1 MSRRADDISVLAGK
15 LRTFLNDA
23 GWVEGRHING
33 LQFYFPP
40 QSLGIQGKYS
50 VALPDDVSRSGM
62 GAILH
67 GAADSLR
74 EIYGYSS
81 IGPLLDR
88 AAALSTETSQARF
101 VSRFVDLSTRAGNI
115 PLYALGEYLTQLEK
129 GLYNSAMFKLGGHD
143 SKSRGLAQQFA
154 KQCQF
159 LQTRE
164 GSFVASVEV
173 PSSVLRQGDLF
184 GHDPVESIQ
193 VCSSMF
199 SAINFLTDRVLNDAE
214 RLDSDAALAD
224 AIALFDVEFLD
235 SLAKMIIAPSMRTI
249 EFTLEV
255 GTSLR
260 TTSTGTITNE
270 KADRLK
276 EYVAFIK
283 KHLRGEDDVAVT
295 GSIVEL
301 RSRDPAGNK
310 NHIMVVTKYH
320 GDRTFISATLNNDQY
335 QQAVDAHKKKRMVTL
350 RGNAI
355 RLKTHIRMV
364 DITDFLT

>member
-1 MSRRADDISVLAGK
+1 
-15 LRTFLNDA
+15 
-23 GWVEGRHING
+23 
-33 LQFYFPP
+33 
-40 QSLGIQGKYS
+40 
-50 VALPDDVSRSGM
+50 
-62 GAILH
+62 
-67 GAADSLR
+67 
-74 EIYGYSS
+74 
-81 IGPLLDR
+81 
-88 AAALSTETSQARF
+88 
-101 VSRFVDLSTRAGNI
+101 
-115 PLYALGEYLTQLEK
+115 
-129 GLYNSAMFKLGGHD
+129 
-143 SKSRGLAQQFA
+143 
-154 KQCQF
+154 
-159 LQTRE
+159 
-164 GSFVASVEV
+164 
-173 PSSVLRQGDLF
+173 
-184 GHDPVESIQ
+184 
-193 VCSSMF
+193 MF

-224 AIALFDVEFLD
+224 AIALFDVELLD